1 MINNDDLEI
10 INQYNAEIR
19 GLYNYCKIE
28 NNVSVLGDFYYV
40 MKYSMFKTFAA
51 KYKTHISV
59 IRKKYG
65 YKRFGVK
72 YDTKDKKKVA
82 YFYDEGFRYG
92 KICTRGPEIDIIPQ
106 LLRNLNITSLLARLN
121 SNICE
126 WCGAEN
132 VPLEMHHVKKV
143 KDLKGKV
150 KWEQHMIGRKR
161 KTIAMCVSCHDK
173 LHSGKLD

>member
-92 KICTRGPEIDIIPQ
+92 EICTRGPEIDIIPQ

-126 WCGAEN
+126 WWCGKCSA
-132 VPLEMHHVKKV
+132 
-143 KDLKGKV
+143 
-150 KWEQHMIGRKR
+150 
-161 KTIAMCVSCHDK
+161 
-173 LHSGKLD
+173 